1 MADRQDKHEKAM
13 AQRVGNLPADML
25 KVREQI
31 SANTKQQLNTVERM
45 NEVKFDIQQTDRH
58 IGDMQDLV
66 TDLRHK
72 TVGSV
77 ELLEE
82 NKRLASA
89 LQEERISSR
98 TNLAL
103 LELYKAQ
110 LHEDKMHRQM
120 MQQREERFLA
130 EIDRLRSEL
139 AELRSHKPTQEESAR
154 SRKETGGGLERVDS
168 QYADLVEA
176 SRNPNWIS
184 DLARPGRHSK

>member
-1 MADRQDKHEKAM
+1 MADWQAKHEKAM

-31 SANTKQQLNTVERM
+31 SANTKQQLNTVETM
-45 NEVKFDIQQTDRH
+45 NQVKFDIKQTDLH
-58 IGDMQDLV
+58 IGFMQDLV
-66 TDLRHK
+66 GDLRHK

-98 TNLAL
+98 TSLAL
-103 LELYKAQ
+103 LDDY
-110 LHEDKMHRQM
+110 KMHLQM

-154 SRKETGGGLERVDS
+154 SRKETGGGLDRVDS

-184 DLARPGRHSK
+184 DLARPGRHPK